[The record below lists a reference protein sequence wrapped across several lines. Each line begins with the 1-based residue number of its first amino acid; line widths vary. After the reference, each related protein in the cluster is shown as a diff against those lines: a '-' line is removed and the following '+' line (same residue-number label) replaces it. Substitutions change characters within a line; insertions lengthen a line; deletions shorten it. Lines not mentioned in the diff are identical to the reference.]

1 MSDSTQSQKQIMILL
16 VVVAVL
22 AAAIV
27 GVLVFQRVGSSTTV
41 DAGAN
46 QTAAEAPAD
55 AAMPPASAQVP
66 ATEFD
71 PAAAPAVP
79 ADQTPE
85 QYVTNYYELCSKGE
99 YDTAFVML
107 PVATQQYYGDAAG
120 FGNTLKGYGITAF
133 EVSPQVESG
142 DEITVVGAQ
151 EAQGMA
157 FPYTW
162 VFAKGDD
169 GSWLVKARQMGVAQ

>member
-1 MSDSTQSQKQIMILL
+1 
-16 VVVAVL
+16 
-22 AAAIV
+22 
-27 GVLVFQRVGSSTTV
+27 
-41 DAGAN
+41 
-46 QTAAEAPAD
+46 
-55 AAMPPASAQVP
+55 
-66 ATEFD
+66 
-71 PAAAPAVP
+71 
-79 ADQTPE
+79 
-85 QYVTNYYELCSKGE
+85 
-99 YDTAFVML
+99 
-107 PVATQQYYGDAAG
+107 VATQQYYGDVAS

-169 GSWLVKARQMGVAQ
+169 GSWLVKARQMGATQ